1 MADFVYP
8 LGVIC
13 GLFGIFVLAQVVI
26 TYIWLRWFSAK
37 ATRCPECGRK
47 GAGALLHSEVVD
59 SKEYV
64 QWKNARSF
72 FGLGTGKRQRVEI
85 SNKTYEDHFECQ
97 YCGHQWTRTAQER
110 KESPV

>member
-1 MADFVYP
+1 MADLVYP

-26 TYIWLRWFSAK
+26 TYIWLR
-37 ATRCPECGRK
+37 
-47 GAGALLHSEVVD
+47 

-72 FGLGTGKRQRVEI
+72 FGLGTGKRQRVEV

-97 YCGHQWTRTAQER
+97 YCGHRWTRTAQER